1 MDSKSFPLFFWGW
14 KLNKICEGKKDNLL
28 FTTTTR
34 VGKKKTSYLPTV
46 ISVQQTPKKIL
57 SVVYD
62 WNKDEPKTW
71 QTLWTKDTNQE
82 RGSGGQT
89 KVAKHKTCELA
100 T

>member
-1 MDSKSFPLFFWGW
+1 
-14 KLNKICEGKKDNLL
+14 
-28 FTTTTR
+28 
-34 VGKKKTSYLPTV
+34 
-46 ISVQQTPKKIL
+46 L

-62 WNKDEPKTW
+62 QNKDEPKTW
-71 QTLWTKDTNQE
+71 QTLWTKDTDQE